1 MDGWMDITRARLPR
15 QVSKAS
21 AVAPGPQSDVQTF
34 TIGVL
39 PQTPGFPQLAPDC
52 DLQISVR
59 DQINQEATLKG

>member
-1 MDGWMDITRARLPR
+1 M
-15 QVSKAS
+15 S

-59 DQINQEATLKG
+59 DQINQEATLKD